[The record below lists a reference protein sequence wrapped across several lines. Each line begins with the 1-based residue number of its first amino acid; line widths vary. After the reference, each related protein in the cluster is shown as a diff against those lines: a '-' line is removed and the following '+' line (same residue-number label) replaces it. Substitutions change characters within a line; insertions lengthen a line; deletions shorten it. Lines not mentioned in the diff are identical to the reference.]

1 MTPITKD
8 IEGCVA
14 VLKKG
19 THLFKC
25 YVTQVFEQDN
35 AIQHRYTDWP
45 SEFSDENG
53 FSNKIQYMDI
63 TGYGL
68 LHIERRVIP
77 KVGPIL
83 KLTHQEAIEVINNSA
98 AYRLLKHRQ
107 GQSLMNALGGINH
120 SLYREITNTDA
131 DCFYDDKKIAAFWDR
146 VI

>member
-14 VLKKG
+14 VLKSG
-19 THLFKC
+19 TRLFKC
-25 YVTQVFEQDN
+25 YVTQVFDQDN
-35 AIQHRYTDWP
+35 AIQYRYTDWP
-45 SEFSDENG
+45 SEFADENR
-53 FSNKIQYMDI
+53 FSNKVQYMDI

-77 KVGPIL
+77 KVSPIL
-83 KLTHQEAIEVINNSA
+83 KLTPEEGIEVVTKSA

-107 GQSLMNALGGINH
+107 GQSLMNALGSVNH

-131 DCFYDDKKIAAFWDR
+131 DCFYDDKKIAAFWER